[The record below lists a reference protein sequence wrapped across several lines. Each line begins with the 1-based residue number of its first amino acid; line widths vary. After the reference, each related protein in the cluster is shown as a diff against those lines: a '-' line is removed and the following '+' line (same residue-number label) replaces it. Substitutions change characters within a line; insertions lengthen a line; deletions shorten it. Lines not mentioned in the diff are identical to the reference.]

1 MRQVVCD
8 SRLALP
14 IKCFLLK
21 RDQELNKILGDDFR
35 VKVLLD
41 GQRFATCEVLDL
53 KSALEGSEIGFD
65 APAFRI
71 EILEISVRVALMV
84 EQGGDQDFGL
94 ASAQGQTDQAE
105 RHRIGWNDG
114 AVGGRF
120 SRELSAIRAGVEDD
134 VFRCGRVLEQFIDR
148 FEFSSRHPHD
158 EVALVVA
165 VTEAQEGTEV
175 AAVVEGDAAVG
186 QVGQMIDGMGL
197 LAQCIGHQ
205 QRIDGETGTE
215 VDQLRAPRHRE
226 LLVSLLLS
234 TKVFEER
241 RLPRQ
246 IDGGSI
252 DGKDSATVKVQPWRA
267 SECDGDESMVERLKD
282 RRAQGSSGDADGG
295 VGDGMTGAEG
305 TLEEVVDFALESAL
319 DLVEE
324 EEDEVIEGEAAAPGE
339 RGGLGLMGI
348 DQFRVTQAFKYP

>member
-1 MRQVVCD
+1 
-8 SRLALP
+8 LALP
-14 IKCFLLK
+14 IERFLLQ
-21 RDQELNKILGDDFR
+21 RDQELNKILGDDFCM
-35 VKVLLD
+35 KVLLN
-41 GQRFATCEVLDL
+41 GQRFPACEVLYL
-53 KSALEGSEIGFD
+53 KAALEGSEIRLN

-71 EILEISVRVALMV
+71 EILEISVRVALIV
-84 EQGGDQDFGL
+84 EQRGDQDFRL
-94 ASAQGQTDQAE
+94 TSAQGQADQAE

-114 AVGGRF
+114 AVYSSF
-120 SRELSAIRAGVEDD
+120 SGELSAIRAGVEDD
-134 VFRCGRVLEQFIDR
+134 FFRCGRVLEQFIDR

-165 VTEAQEGTEV
+165 MAEAQEGTEV
-175 AAVVEGDAAVG
+175 AAVVEGDAVVG
-186 QVGQMIDGMGL
+186 QVGQMLDGVGL

-205 QRIDGETGTE
+205 KRIDGQTRAE
-215 VDQLRAPRHRE
+215 VDELRAPGHGE

-252 DGKDSATVKVQPWRA
+252 DGKDPAPVKAQTRRA
-267 SECDGDESMVERLKD
+267 SERDGDEAVVERLKD
-282 RRAQGSSGDADGG
+282 RRAQGSSGDAYCGVADG
-295 VGDGMTGAEG
+295 TSRAEG

-339 RGGLGLMGI
+339 RAGVGLMGV
-348 DQFRVTQAFKYP
+348 DKFRVTQAFKYP